1 MVDLLFY
8 CLQIFCVLLF
18 GNTGLKAKDAV
29 VRGTSIDLLGMVAA
43 HLKQDA
49 VACSREKFWILQEL
63 EGKRDDDEDDENVK
77 KNCTVCGKGNRSKVM
92 VSCNSCNRWFHGDCI
107 GVTKHDLFD
116 RGWLCH
122 CCLCRQQLASLR
134 PDIKVQATGVKPSH
148 GTKLTQ
154 NAENSADRLAIIHQ
168 TLLNYLQEMAVND
181 STAIYARR

>member
-1 MVDLLFY
+1 
-8 CLQIFCVLLF
+8 
-18 GNTGLKAKDAV
+18 
-29 VRGTSIDLLGMVAA
+29 
-43 HLKQDA
+43 
-49 VACSREKFWILQEL
+49 
-63 EGKRDDDEDDENVK
+63 
-77 KNCTVCGKGNRSKVM
+77 

-134 PDIKVQATGVKPSH
+134 PDI
-148 GTKLTQ
+148 
-154 NAENSADRLAIIHQ
+154 NSADRLAIIHQ